1 VSETANPSL
10 IDLLDAVLVA
20 LPDDVARRRWG
31 RGLEY
36 FRDQAGRVATPRR
49 SVLVQDIVEFLDD
62 KHGLKKAPGQRPV
75 ALELAVL
82 RLEEECMRIFRDD
95 PVAAFTIGTIE
106 GGHAPQGPQV
116 HDFAKK
122 LREMDVAGADF
133 SINVIFKLAGT
144 ISKPDW
150 SGVHG
155 GRLHPGRRGMVINV
169 APPEGALGAELDRF
183 LVEAMEEAVVRTDRS
198 IKRHRLDWSTLPH
211 RTILGSLAS
220 ARSEPPSNLEP
231 TS

>member
-1 VSETANPSL
+1 VSETGKPSL

-20 LPDDVARRRWG
+20 LPDDVSRRRWG
-31 RGLEY
+31 RGLDY
-36 FRDQAGRVATPRR
+36 FRDQAGRVAAPRT
-49 SVLVQDIVEFLDD
+49 SVLVQDILEFLDD
-62 KHGLKKAPGQRPV
+62 QHGLKKAQGQRPV

-82 RLEEECMRIFRDD
+82 RLEEECTRIFRDE
-95 PVAAFTIGTIE
+95 PVAAFTIGTVE

-122 LREMDVAGADF
+122 LREMDVVGADF

-169 APPEGALGAELDRF
+169 APPEGVLGAELDRF
-183 LVEAMEEAVVRTDRS
+183 LVSAMDEAVQRTERS
-198 IKRHRLDWSTLPH
+198 IKRHHLAWSTEPH
-211 RTILGSLAS
+211 RQILEQLP
-220 ARSEPPSNLEP
+220 RP
-231 TS
+231 